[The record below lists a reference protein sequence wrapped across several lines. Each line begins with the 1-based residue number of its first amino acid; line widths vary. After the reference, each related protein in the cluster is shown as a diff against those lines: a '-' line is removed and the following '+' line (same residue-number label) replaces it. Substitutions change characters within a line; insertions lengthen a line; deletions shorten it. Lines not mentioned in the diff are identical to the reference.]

1 MDKIF
6 SATTSIPFSQYVGVT
21 MENEVF
27 AIGSGFEGLEEP
39 IPYEFAISNTRTIGG
54 RLYVVGSA
62 RSVVRRID
70 RNNWEKLNKGIH
82 LPAQDEIKTIREQML
97 FWMLLVLVVWMAS
110 LKMISM
116 PQAVKEM
123 SGISM
128 VMNGG
133 KFIFPSN
140 MLIES
145 ICCGQDGYV
154 YIGAQSGT
162 VFKGRKDQWK
172 MIHRGS

>member
-1 MDKIF
+1 
-6 SATTSIPFSQYVGVT
+6 

-97 FWMLLVLVVWMAS
+97 FLDAAGFSCVDGFSENDIYA
-110 LKMISM
+110 
-116 PQAVKEM
+116 A
-123 SGISM
+123 
-128 VMNGG
+128 GG
-133 KFIFPSN
+133 KGDVWNFDGDEWRQIHFPSN

>member
-97 FWMLLVLVVWMAS
+97 FLDAAGFREGANKS
-110 LKMISM
+110 LI
-116 PQAVKEM
+116 
-123 SGISM
+123 
-128 VMNGG
+128 
-133 KFIFPSN
+133 
-140 MLIES
+140 
-145 ICCGQDGYV
+145 
-154 YIGAQSGT
+154 
-162 VFKGRKDQWK
+162 
-172 MIHRGS
+172 